1 MPNYFFVEFCF
12 LFFHVLIW
20 PKASR
25 IRRGIV
31 SHDSKER
38 KDLSVVIRDLALP
51 DGERYPIPTSTYVV
65 DGPLFIESFLFFT
78 SL

>member
-1 MPNYFFVEFCF
+1 M
-12 LFFHVLIW
+12 I
-20 PKASR
+20 
-25 IRRGIV
+25 
-31 SHDSKER
+31 SKER
-38 KDLSVVIRDLALP
+38 KDLSVVIRDLILP